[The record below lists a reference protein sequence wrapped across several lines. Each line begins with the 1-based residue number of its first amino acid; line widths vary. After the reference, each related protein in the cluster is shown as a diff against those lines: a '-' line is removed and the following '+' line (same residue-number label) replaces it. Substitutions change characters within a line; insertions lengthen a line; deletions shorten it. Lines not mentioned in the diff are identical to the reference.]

1 MMPRARGRVLT
12 LSRRSTSR
20 VSTPS
25 LESWIEVV
33 SPTGPAPQ
41 MITGT
46 SRNSLSLRDA
56 CCIPRG
62 AGSAGAEHR
71 VSGGVRHR
79 QHLDPR
85 RGGAEMHDDLLDVN
99 GPGEAGQEVIVVAE
113 RDQIGPDQPGL
124 SRQEVQHCA
133 LPGFAVTVR
142 TPAGGEDSQFGPTF
156 QARQQSGPAASAVLE
171 QNRPVVVLDEILQCP
186 PAA

>member
-46 SRNSLSLRDA
+46 SRNSLSLRDE
-56 CCIPRG
+56 CCISRG
-62 AGSAGAEHR
+62 SGSAGAEHR
-71 VSGGVRHR
+71 VSGGVLHLH
-79 QHLDPR
+79 HLDPLR
-85 RGGAEMHDDLLDVN
+85 AGAVMHDDLL
-99 GPGEAGQEVIVVAE
+99 
-113 RDQIGPDQPGL
+113 
-124 SRQEVQHCA
+124 A
-133 LPGFAVTVR
+133 LT
-142 TPAGGEDSQFGPTF
+142 D
-156 QARQQSGPAASAVLE
+156 
-171 QNRPVVVLDEILQCP
+171 P
-186 PAA
+186 PQLTH